1 MKIKNLQWCVM
12 PTAKTTDRYVLI
24 IGRKEMKIKKPA
36 MVRNAHRKDRRRIV
50 LINGREEMKIKK
62 PAMVRNAHR
71 RCGRGNRI
79 RTCGLYVPNV
89 ALYQTELCL
98 DFVISIIAHY
108 YSFFNPQNYFF

>member
-1 MKIKNLQWCVM
+1 MLAAENIVL
-12 PTAKTTDRYVLI
+12 YVLI
-24 IGRKEMKIKKPA
+24 NHWSGRNENKKPT

-62 PAMVRNAHR
+62 PAMVRDAHR

-108 YSFFNPQNYFF
+108 YSFFKPQNYFF